1 MEQYKVNV
9 TYTRLNRDNDMVTK
23 VMSFVTPADSL
34 EEAYTIVQETAMP
47 YINKVSG
54 SLISID

>member
-9 TYTRLNRDNDMVTK
+9 TYTRLNRDNDTVTK

-34 EEAYTIVQETAMP
+34 EEAYTIVQEIAMP

-54 SLISID
+54 SLISVD

>member
-34 EEAYTIVQETAMP
+34 EEAYTIVQEIAMP

-54 SLISID
+54 SLISVD

>member
-1 MEQYKVNV
+1 
-9 TYTRLNRDNDMVTK
+9 MVTK

-34 EEAYTIVQETAMP
+34 EEAYTIVQEIAMP

-54 SLISID
+54 SLISVD

>member
-9 TYTRLNRDNDMVTK
+9 TYTRLNRDNDTVTK

>member
-9 TYTRLNRDNDMVTK
+9 TYTRLNRDNDTVTK

-34 EEAYTIVQETAMP
+34 EEAYTIVQEIAMP

-54 SLISID
+54 SLVSVN

>member
-9 TYTRLNRDNDMVTK
+9 TYTRLNRDSDMVTK

-34 EEAYTIVQETAMP
+34 KEAYTIVQEIAMP

-54 SLISID
+54 SLISVD